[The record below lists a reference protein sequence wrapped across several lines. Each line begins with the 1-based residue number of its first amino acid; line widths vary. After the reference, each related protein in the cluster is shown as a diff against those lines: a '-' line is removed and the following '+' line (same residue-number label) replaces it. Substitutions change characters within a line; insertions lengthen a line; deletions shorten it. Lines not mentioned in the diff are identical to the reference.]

1 MNTTSLQVKSGSTLA
16 TYAASDV
23 PAMAHA
29 IAESK
34 PLAECDLEA
43 IILALER
50 EWKLTSATV
59 GHKFDA
65 AAFQIIAEEAAK
77 NLRSEFKFLRLD
89 ELAILAAKGR
99 ALKFGEFSY
108 VSPLLFMQWAKQ
120 YMALDERFEAH
131 REAVKHEIPQEP
143 QLTPEQHEALN
154 LEALKRELSEPAK
167 HNEHAAGMKA
177 KLMDFCIKK
186 KFVQVD
192 ALYLLHAT
200 AAIRSILS
208 TKSTRTLSNTTGEEK
223 VKREAFM
230 RLLNASV
237 FNRKSLNAINP
248 TETERKAFEI
258 AAADAKADLF
268 DIYRDEISK
277 KIYELEQLSK

>member
-1 MNTTSLQVKSGSTLA
+1 MNTTSLQVKSNSTLA

-23 PAMAHA
+23 PTMAQA

-34 PLAECDLEA
+34 PLAECDLEL
-43 IILALER
+43 IIQALER
-50 EWKLTSATV
+50 EWKLTSATI

-89 ELAILAAKGR
+89 ELAILGAKGR

-108 VSPLLFMQWAKQ
+108 VSPLLFIQWAKQ

-131 REAVKHEIPQEP
+131 REAVKRDVPQEP

-154 LEALKRELSEPAK
+154 LEALKRELSDPAK
-167 HNEHAAGMKA
+167 HNDHSAGMKA

-192 ALYLLHAT
+192 DLYLLHAT
-200 AAIRSILS
+200 AAIRSILA
-208 TKSTRTLSNTTGEEK
+208 TKSTRTIFNTTGEEK
-223 VKREAFM
+223 VKREAFQS
-230 RLLNASV
+230 LLNQSV
-237 FNRKSLNAINP
+237 FNRKSLSAINA
-248 TETERKAFEI
+248 TDTERKAFEI

-268 DIYRDEISK
+268 DIYRDDISK